1 MDLEESLFQLLEP
14 VLREYGYELVLV
26 EITGLP
32 NRRNIR
38 VFVDREGG
46 INVEDCAR
54 ASRIIDPLIE
64 SHSVFPGSYV
74 LEVSSPGLDRPLFK
88 ETDYERFAGKK
99 VRIRLRRPIENRRNF
114 TGILRGL
121 KDKKLILVELEEGIQ
136 VELPLEEIQ
145 KANLVFEWK

>member
-1 MDLEESLFQLLEP
+1 MDIEESLFQLLEP

-26 EITGLP
+26 EMTGLP
-32 NRRNIR
+32 SRRNIR

-64 SHSVFPGSYV
+64 SRSVFPGSYV

-88 ETDYERFAGKK
+88 ETDYERFAGRK
-99 VRIRLRRPIENRRNF
+99 VRIRLRQPIENRRNF
-114 TGILRGL
+114 TGILKGL

-136 VELPLEEIQ
+136 VELPLEQIQ

>member
-1 MDLEESLFQLLEP
+1 MDLEESMFQFLEP

-26 EITGLP
+26 EMTGLP
-32 NRRNIR
+32 SRRNIR

-64 SHSVFPGSYV
+64 SRSVFPGSYV

-88 ETDYERFAGKK
+88 ETDYERFAGRK
-99 VRIRLRRPIENRRNF
+99 VRIRLRQPIENRRNF
-114 TGILRGL
+114 TGILKGL

-136 VELPLEEIQ
+136 VELPLEQIQ

>member
-1 MDLEESLFQLLEP
+1 MDIEESLFQLLEP

-32 NRRNIR
+32 SRRNIR

-54 ASRIIDPLIE
+54 ATRIIDPLIE
-64 SHSVFPGSYV
+64 SRSVFPGSYV

-88 ETDYERFAGKK
+88 ETDYERFTGRK

>member
-14 VLREYGYELVLV
+14 ALREYGYELVLI

-32 NRRNIR
+32 SRRNIR

-54 ASRIIDPLIE
+54 AGRIIDPLIE
-64 SHSVFPGSYV
+64 SRSVFPGSYV

-88 ETDYERFAGKK
+88 ETDYERFAGRK
-99 VRIRLRRPIENRRNF
+99 VRIRLRQPIENRRNF

-136 VELPLEEIQ
+136 VELPLEQIQ

>member
-1 MDLEESLFQLLEP
+1 MDIEESLFQLLEP

-26 EITGLP
+26 EIAGLP
-32 NRRNIR
+32 SRRNIR

-54 ASRIIDPLIE
+54 ATRIIDPLIE
-64 SHSVFPGSYV
+64 SRSVFPGSYV

-88 ETDYERFAGKK
+88 ETDYERFTGRK

>member
-32 NRRNIR
+32 SRRNIR

-54 ASRIIDPLIE
+54 ASRIIDPFIE
-64 SHSVFPGSYV
+64 SRSVFPGSYV
-74 LEVSSPGLDRPLFK
+74 VEVSSPGLDRPLFK

-99 VRIRLRRPIENRRNF
+99 VRIRLHRPIENRRNF

-121 KDKKLILVELEEGIQ
+121 KEKKLILVELEEGIQ